1 MDLSPP
7 TNTKAEVLSALIENG
22 SVSIKNFSWME
33 GFRTRVSELALKH
46 SIPLLKTTIVGLNKH
61 GNTIRYIKHSLP
73 PKEVNN
79 AIQVYNL
86 INKAKN

>member
-73 PKEVNN
+73 PDKLEM
-79 AIQVYNL
+79 AISVYQK
-86 INKAKN
+86 INKN